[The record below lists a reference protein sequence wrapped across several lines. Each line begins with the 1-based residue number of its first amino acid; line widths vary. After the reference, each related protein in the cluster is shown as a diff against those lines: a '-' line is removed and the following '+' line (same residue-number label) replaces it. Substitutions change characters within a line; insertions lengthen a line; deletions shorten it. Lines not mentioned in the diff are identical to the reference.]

1 MSEKNQIEKTV
12 FLLPPPA
19 LPVPAVRGGAVETLL
34 THLIEENE
42 RQGRLR
48 LHCASLPDAEAEAA
62 AAGWRHTEMHWIAP
76 ARGLARRLYGPARG
90 MAFRLG
96 EPDGWPQ
103 DPWYRAAA
111 RVIRA
116 AAPDVLVA
124 EGGNLAEAAC
134 IRGAA
139 GLPRA
144 QCLAHLHMQTPCT
157 PALAAGYGGV
167 IGISEFVLARWQP
180 EGCQP
185 QGLPCAKHLVYNC
198 VDLAR
203 FCPAPGPGEDPAALR
218 AEAGFGPEDFVV
230 LFCGRICPEKGI
242 HKLVAAMARLPGPFK
257 LLVVGSPFFAAQGE
271 SPFFAQL
278 REMAAPLEAAGRI
291 RFTGFVPNDRLP
303 AYYRA
308 ADAACLPALWD
319 EPAGITSLEAMACG
333 CPVLA
338 TRAGGTPEHLKGSG
352 AILLERD
359 ERIADDG
366 ACAPVPGAEPLD
378 AQIAGAL
385 LALAAD
391 PARRA
396 AMAAAG
402 AERAKAFSRI
412 AYYEGFC
419 RAVGAG

>member
-1 MSEKNQIEKTV
+1 MSGKNQIEKTV

-19 LPVPAVRGGAVETLL
+19 LPVPAVRGGAVETLI
-34 THLIEENE
+34 THLIVENE

-48 LHCASLPDAEAEAA
+48 LHCASLPDADAKAA

-76 ARGLARRLYGPARG
+76 PSPLARRLYGPARG
-90 MAFRLG
+90 AAFRLG
-96 EPDGWPQ
+96 VRAGWPQ
-103 DPWYRAAA
+103 NPWYRAAA
-111 RVIRA
+111 KAICA

-124 EGGNLAEAAC
+124 EGGNLAETAC
-134 IRGAA
+134 IRAAA
-139 GLPRA
+139 GITRER
-144 QCLAHLHMQTPCT
+144 CLAHLHMQTACT

-167 IGISEFVLARWQP
+167 IGISGFVLERWRP
-180 EGCQP
+180 E
-185 QGLPCAKHLVYNC
+185 GLPCTEHLVYNC

-203 FCPAPGPGEDPAALR
+203 FCPTPAPGENPAALR
-218 AEAGFGPEDFVV
+218 AEYGFGPQDFVV

-242 HKLVAAMARLPGPFK
+242 HKLTAAMARLPGRFK

-271 SPFFAQL
+271 SPFFARL
-278 REMAAPLEAAGRI
+278 RETAAPLEAAGRI

-303 AYYRA
+303 KYYRA

-338 TRAGGTPEHLKGSG
+338 TRAGGTPEQLAGSG
-352 AILLERD
+352 AVLLERD
-359 ERIADDG
+359 ERISDDG
-366 ACAPVPGAEPLD
+366 ACEPAPGAPPLKES
-378 AQIAGAL
+378 IAEAL

-396 AMAAAG
+396 AMAEAG
-402 AERAKAFSRI
+402 AVRAKAFSRG

-419 RAVGAG
+419 RAVGAV